1 MNTDCTREVLRAV
14 GTDEKEQMARSMH
27 KLKAAVHGVV
37 SPAGLLEAKNA
48 PMERK
53 KNEASGHRSDCIEQ
67 KEDNGSF
74 SFRQRVQKVICLM
87 QILILHFLYGLI
99 QMIFQNKKLFVQTLT
114 IHNVYF

>member
-14 GTDEKEQMARSMH
+14 GTDEKEQMVRTMH
-27 KLKAAVHGVV
+27 ELKVVVHEVV

-48 PMERK
+48 PMEHK

-74 SFRQRVQKVICLM
+74 SFRQGVRKVIFLM
-87 QILILHFLYGLI
+87 QIPMG
-99 QMIFQNKKLFVQTLT
+99 
-114 IHNVYF
+114 

>member
-14 GTDEKEQMARSMH
+14 GTDEKQQMVRRMH
-27 KLKAAVHGVV
+27 KAKAAVHEVV

-74 SFRQRVQKVICLM
+74 SFCQVVQKVIFLM
-87 QILILHFLYGLI
+87 QVPMG
-99 QMIFQNKKLFVQTLT
+99 
-114 IHNVYF
+114 